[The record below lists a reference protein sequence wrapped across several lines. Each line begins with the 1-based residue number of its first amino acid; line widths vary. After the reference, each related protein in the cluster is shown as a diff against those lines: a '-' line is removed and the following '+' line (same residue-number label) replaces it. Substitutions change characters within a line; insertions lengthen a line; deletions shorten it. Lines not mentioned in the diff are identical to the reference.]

1 MIQVKP
7 GTTGTIKTWR
17 PAGEQT
23 PAQLGDPRDQVLL
36 GSQSPAL
43 SSLKTA
49 SLQRQLARANELQE
63 SIASISK
70 LIDEVRASNSRPT
83 NASSPDLFKQPVDR
97 LWEQMHSPAM
107 LDRVNADPY
116 LKALHTQTCER
127 LKHVRLE
134 FEITTPSY
142 VHQHVLEGSYPYEP
156 SLGALKDTRN
166 FLRAVD
172 GTEACEL
179 QIKETP
185 GQIQSELAELET
197 RHKAYMKGVIDNPLE
212 FYQDFKARLVA
223 QGNTAKFP
231 EFADLMRH
239 LELHLIKESVGEQA
253 SGNKHLAVL
262 RKTALEELKATQE
275 AGFPYRQTLDAVENT
290 LGFLDVFERGRPNSE
305 ARPVLYHGHR
315 YQYYTHYLKDTTP
328 EHVTFPTFYG
338 LGATDLL
345 KTRGVPIGFV
355 GVPAEISWVD
365 GYTQT
370 PLEFW
375 FHDVNHVR
383 RMWQF
388 SSELAEK
395 MGISIDEAASR
406 SDRYI
411 KEKVMPL
418 IKINKGDSEEVKNEK
433 RMMKLI
439 FFEILHED
447 ALPADPDVIKGSL
460 MRAANT
466 ITPFEQLVN
475 NETKVEYIME
485 PGATTLAYVY
495 RKAAGNFYDMP
506 GMRMENIV
514 GAKFRTQDFI
524 AHCAKK
530 LAAGLGLEVPHDKI
544 DEFARDDTGMPG
556 DFRAQLEKQ
565 LLEDPDRMAPLN
577 MKENEPI
584 KPPVSFS
591 GDSDWLVSH

>member
-1 MIQVKP
+1 MTQINT
-7 GTTGTIKTWR
+7 GTTGSIKSRKMTH
-17 PAGEQT
+17 
-23 PAQLGDPRDQVLL
+23 AQAAAYLADPRDQVSLD
-36 GSQSPAL
+36 SEQNPADP
-43 SSLKTA
+43 LKTA
-49 SLQRQLARANELQE
+49 ALQRSLARSNELQE
-63 SIASISK
+63 SISSIAK
-70 LIDEVRASNSRPT
+70 LIDVVRSSNSRPT
-83 NASSPDLFKQPVDR
+83 NASSPDLFKKPVDH

-107 LDRVNADPY
+107 LERVDSDPY

-134 FEITTPSY
+134 YEITTPTY
-142 VHQHVLEGSYPYEP
+142 VHEHVLEGSYPYEP
-156 SLGALKDTRN
+156 TLGALKDTRN
-166 FLRAVD
+166 FLRALD
-172 GTEACEL
+172 GSESSDL

-197 RHKAYMKGVIDNPLE
+197 RHKDFMKGLIDNPLQ
-212 FYQDFKARLVA
+212 FYEDFKARLVA
-223 QGNTAKFP
+223 EGNTAKFP

-239 LELHLIKESVGEQA
+239 LELHLIKESVSEEA

-275 AGFPYRQTLDAVENT
+275 AGLPYRQTLDAVENT

-406 SDRYI
+406 SDRYV

-475 NETKVEYIME
+475 NETKVEYVME

-514 GAKFRTQDFI
+514 GSKFRTQDFI

-544 DEFARDDTGMPG
+544 DEFSRDDTGMPG

-584 KPPVSFS
+584 KPPVSLG
-591 GDSDWLVSH
+591 GDSDWVVAR

>member
-1 MIQVKP
+1 MPRERV
-7 GTTGTIKTWR
+7 TL
-17 PAGEQT
+17 GETSSGQ
-23 PAQLGDPRDQVLL
+23 PDP
-36 GSQSPAL
+36 
-43 SSLKTA
+43 LKA
-49 SLQRQLARANELQE
+49 AALQRNLTRSSELQE
-63 SIASISK
+63 SISSISK
-70 LIDEVRASNSRPT
+70 LIDVIRAGSARPT
-83 NASSPDLFKQPVDR
+83 NASSPDLFKKPMDH
-97 LWEQMHSPAM
+97 LWEQMHSSAM
-107 LDRVNADPY
+107 LEKVNSDPY

-134 FEITTPSY
+134 YEITTPTY
-142 VHQHVLEGSYPYEP
+142 VHEHVLEGPYPFEP

-166 FLRAVD
+166 FLRALDGNEPADLKVD
-172 GTEACEL
+172 ES
-179 QIKETP
+179 P
-185 GQIQSELAELET
+185 GQIQAELAELET
-197 RHKAYMKGVIDNPLE
+197 RHKAYMKGVIENPLN
-212 FYQDFKARLVA
+212 FYQDFKARLQT
-223 QGNTAKFP
+223 QGNSAKFP

-239 LELHLIKESVGEQA
+239 LELHLIKESVSQEAA
-253 SGNKHLAVL
+253 SNKHLAVL
-262 RKTALEELKATQE
+262 RKTALEELKSAQE
-275 AGFPYRQTLDAVENT
+275 AGLPYRQTLDAVENT

-328 EHVTFPTFYG
+328 EHVTFPTFYS

-345 KTRGVPIGFV
+345 KTRGVPLGFV

-388 SSELAEK
+388 SSEHAQSL
-395 MGISIDEAASR
+395 GISTDEAAAR

-411 KEKVMPL
+411 KEQVMPL
-418 IKINKGDSEEVKNEK
+418 IKINKSDSEEVKNEK

-447 ALPADPDVIKGSL
+447 ALPADPNVIKSSL
-460 MRAANT
+460 MRAPNT
-466 ITPFEQLVN
+466 ITPFEQLTQ
-475 NETKVEYIME
+475 NESRVEYIME

-514 GAKFRTQDFI
+514 GAKFRTQEFI
-524 AHCAKK
+524 SHCAKK
-530 LAAGLGLEVPHDKI
+530 LAAGLGLEVPHHKI

-556 DFRAQLEKQ
+556 DFRAQLVKQ
-565 LLEDPDRMAPLN
+565 LLEDPERMAPLN
-577 MKENEPI
+577 MKSDEPV
-584 KPPVSFS
+584 KPPVSLA
-591 GDSDWLVSH
+591 GDNQWVVAH

>member
-1 MIQVKP
+1 MININ
-7 GTTGTIKTWR
+7 TGPTGKTLAR
-17 PAGEQT
+17 PMTREQ
-23 PAQLGDPRDQVLL
+23 ASAYLADPRDQVTL
-36 GSQSPAL
+36 GAPTCPPDP
-43 SSLKTA
+43 LKKA
-49 SLQRQLARANELQE
+49 ALQRNLARSNELQE
-63 SIASISK
+63 AISSIAK
-70 LIDEVRASNSRPT
+70 LIEVVRGGNARPT
-83 NASSPDLFKQPVDR
+83 NAPSADLFKKPVDH
-97 LWEQMHSPAM
+97 LWEQLHSPAM
-107 LDRVNADPY
+107 LEKVGSDGY

-134 FEITTPSY
+134 YDITTPTY
-142 VHQHVLEGSYPYEP
+142 VHEHVLQGSHPFEP
-156 SLGALKDTRN
+156 TLGALKDTRN
-166 FLRAVD
+166 FLRALD
-172 GTEACEL
+172 GTESAEL
-179 QIKETP
+179 KVKETP
-185 GQIQSELAELET
+185 GQIQAELAELET
-197 RHKAYMKGVIDNPLE
+197 RHTAYIKGIIQNPME
-212 FYQDFKARLVA
+212 FYQDFKARLTS

-239 LELHLIKESVGEQA
+239 LELHLLKESVGQET
-253 SGNKHLAVL
+253 SSNKHLAVL

-315 YQYYTHYLKDTTP
+315 YQYYTHFLKDTAP
-328 EHVTFPTFYG
+328 DHVTFPTFYG

-388 SSELAEK
+388 ASEHAEK
-395 MGISIDEAASR
+395 MGISIDEAAAR

-411 KEKVMPL
+411 KEKVIPL
-418 IKINKGDSEEVKNEK
+418 IKIDKGDSEEVKNEK

-447 ALPADPDVIKGSL
+447 ALPADPEVIKGSL
-460 MRAANT
+460 MRAPNT
-466 ITPFEQLVN
+466 ITPFERLVN
-475 NETKVEYIME
+475 DETKVEYIME

-514 GAKFRTQDFI
+514 GSKFRTQEFI
-524 AHCAKK
+524 SHCAKK
-530 LAAGLGLEVPHDKI
+530 LAAGLGLDVPHDKI

-565 LLEDPDRMAPLN
+565 LMEDPERMAPLN
-577 MKENEPI
+577 MKENEPL
-584 KPPVSFS
+584 KPPVSL
-591 GDSDWLVSH
+591 GGEGGWVVAG